1 MAKKISYNVRLL
13 PSRVAIGLTLRKQ
26 TPRKT
31 KLPRYIAAMK
41 KSSIAWTIM
50 ITHVLVPLT
59 RFIRQNKSM
68 LNKKESSRIGS
79 FDFTCSLR
87 PAALILTRKAL
98 GAASRLSRLMKKV
111 RQIRNQ
117 LAHNLNLMDRT
128 KKTYLGYA
136 KVWSKL
142 LTLIGEETAKR
153 KMLSA
158 VKKLNKRKKRQPTPF
173 NVTTAD

>member
-1 MAKKISYNVRLL
+1 
-13 PSRVAIGLTLRKQ
+13 
-26 TPRKT
+26 
-31 KLPRYIAAMK
+31 
-41 KSSIAWTIM
+41 
-50 ITHVLVPLT
+50 
-59 RFIRQNKSM
+59 M
-68 LNKKESSRIGS
+68 LNKKESSKIGS
-79 FDFTCSLR
+79 FDFTYSLR
-87 PAALILTRKAL
+87 PASLILTKKAL
-98 GAASRLSRLMKKV
+98 GTASRLSRLMKKV

-136 KVWSKL
+136 KVWSEI

-173 NVTTAD
+173 NVTIAD